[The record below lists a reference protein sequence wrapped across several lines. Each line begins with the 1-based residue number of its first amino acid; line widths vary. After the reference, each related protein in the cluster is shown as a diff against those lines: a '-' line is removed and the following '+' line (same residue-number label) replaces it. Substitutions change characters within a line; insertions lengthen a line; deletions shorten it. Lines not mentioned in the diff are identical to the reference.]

1 MGFYH
6 DASLGLAFESASIVQ
21 LNTAT
26 EMKKGSHIQC
36 YVTPCRE
43 ASCASHK
50 GDARDTNTRQSPRP
64 FDPTERY
71 RC

>member
-26 EMKKGSHIQC
+26 EMKKV
-36 YVTPCRE
+36 VTYSVMSRLVAKQVVP
-43 ASCASHK
+43 ATK
-50 GDARDTNTRQSPRP
+50 GMISKTI
-64 FDPTERY
+64 
-71 RC
+71 